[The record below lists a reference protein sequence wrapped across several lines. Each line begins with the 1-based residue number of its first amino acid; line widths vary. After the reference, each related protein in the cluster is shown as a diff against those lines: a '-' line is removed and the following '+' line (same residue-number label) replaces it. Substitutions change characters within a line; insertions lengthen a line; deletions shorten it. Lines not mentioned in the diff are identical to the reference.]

1 MLNIGGRMGSGKSGP
16 QMAADNFVRFQVWIR
31 DREHARDWND
41 YWRGD
46 KLSRTNIAAE
56 CGFGTSALRQNPA
69 IKAQLEA
76 LETRLK
82 DEMASGPTSAKKTAQ
97 NTSNQADNISY
108 AVLAGRLTKAKSSAD
123 KRVKALE
130 EQNATLRAE
139 LATLRV
145 TLANYEHIEAH
156 LGETGKWLRP

>member
-1 MLNIGGRMGSGKSGP
+1 MGRGKSGP
-16 QMAADNFVRFQVWIR
+16 QMAADNLARFQFWIR
-31 DREHARDWND
+31 DREHAKDWDD

-82 DEMASGPTSAKKTAQ
+82 EEMTGCTSAKKTSQ
-97 NTSNQADNISY
+97 NTSNQADDISY

-139 LATLRV
+139 LTTLRV
-145 TLANYEHIEAH
+145 ALAKYEHIEAH